1 MQKGWFREKIKT
13 FPISFSFPQDEMQ
26 LQLPMVVGKK
36 VTEVEKEEKKEVET
50 MKLRWEL
57 SRSYC
62 SYIMYFWPRQILFP
76 KSKMLSRWDQRG
88 EAELRMEEGT
98 LASKEQRQV
107 NLFIKNPAAIWN
119 WIFSLKSTIYYC
131 RQVLEGQLV
140 GQVGGLGVS
149 GETAELLSLLST
161 STLCRHFWFVPAVLK
176 LCLPPIDIEKEWKY
190 PLDPPKLTTYRY
202 WNCPEGN
209 HWASLLAFLPLQYTR
224 HFLMKSACP

>member
-119 WIFSLKSTIYYC
+119 WLSFF
-131 RQVLEGQLV
+131 
-140 GQVGGLGVS
+140 
-149 GETAELLSLLST
+149 ETHYLLLSSGVGRSAGGPSGWFGGQWRNRGASFLALHLHIVQTLLI
-161 STLCRHFWFVPAVLK
+161 CPCCPKAVLASNRYRERMK
-176 LCLPPIDIEKEWKY
+176 ISSWSPQIDH
-190 PLDPPKLTTYRY
+190 L
-202 WNCPEGN
+202 
-209 HWASLLAFLPLQYTR
+209 
-224 HFLMKSACP
+224 